1 LTILDDRDRRGSPG
15 IDPAASLVAGSG
27 PSAGA
32 SGGKK
37 DVSTQIQKDPR
48 LGDRVLAL
56 KNLPRALRLV
66 WDASPGVVSGIVL
79 SRIAAALV
87 PLGVLLV
94 TKRVI
99 DLAAAVGRTHG
110 PVPARTAW
118 LLLGA
123 GFLLGAL
130 ALLFGRVSDYL
141 EARLAD
147 EFNRTVSLRVMRHAA
162 ALDLASF
169 EDASF
174 YDQLER
180 ARVQATDRA
189 ALLTA
194 MGSLVQRLVGL
205 AALALSVVYYSPWL
219 FAVLLVCVVPTFAG
233 ESHFAFRGYT
243 LARRMTPLRRELDYL
258 RVLGSSRESAKEV
271 KMFALGGHLY
281 DRYREV
287 SEKLIG
293 ANRALGRRRL
303 LGGTL
308 LGILGSLGY
317 YGGYAYLVW
326 EALRGSI
333 TVGTLT
339 FLAGATAA
347 ANTELQTL
355 FSLFSSISEQALF
368 LTDLLAFLSVSPR
381 IVSRPG
387 ALPAPRPI
395 RDGIEFRRVSFRY
408 PGSDRLVLRDL
419 ELRMAKDERVALVAE
434 NGAGKT
440 TFVKLLARLYEPADG
455 EILLDGV
462 DLRDYRIEDLHN
474 EIGVVFQDFFRYD
487 MAVRENIAAGRVEL
501 VRDDSALWEAARKS
515 GADRM
520 VAQLPR
526 QLEQMLGRR
535 FEGGV
540 DLSGGQWQR
549 MALARAYL
557 RDAQVLILDEPT
569 ASLDAVAEAQVFAKF
584 AELAREKMAIL
595 ISHRFSTVRMADR
608 ILVLEDGRIAEEGT
622 HGDLVAR
629 AGQYARL
636 FEMQAANYR

>member
-1 LTILDDRDRRGSPG
+1 M
-15 IDPAASLVAGSG
+15 
-27 PSAGA
+27 
-32 SGGKK
+32 
-37 DVSTQIQKDPR
+37 STQTPQDPR
-48 LGDRVLAL
+48 FSDRLQAL
-56 KNLPRALRLV
+56 KNLPRAFRLV
-66 WDASPGVVSGIVL
+66 WDASPRVVLGIVL
-79 SRIAAALV
+79 LRIAAALL

-94 TKRVI
+94 TKQII

-110 PVPARTAW
+110 PVPAKAAW
-118 LLLGA
+118 LLLGT

-141 EARLAD
+141 EGRLAD

-169 EDASF
+169 EDPSF

-194 MGSLVQRLVGL
+194 MGSLLQRLVGL
-205 AALALSVVYYSPWL
+205 VALAVSVVYYSPWL
-219 FAVLLVCVVPTFAG
+219 FVVLLVCVLPTFAG
-233 ESHFAFRGYT
+233 ESRFAFLGYT
-243 LARRMTPLRRELDYL
+243 LARQLTPLRRELDYL
-258 RVLGSSRESAKEV
+258 RLLGSSRESAKEV
-271 KMFALGGHLY
+271 KMFALGDHLY

-287 SEKLIG
+287 SGRLIR
-293 ANRALGRRRL
+293 ATRALGRRRL

-308 LGILGSLGY
+308 LGVVGSLGY
-317 YGGYAYLVW
+317 YGGYVYLVS
-326 EALRGSI
+326 EALRGTI

-347 ANTELQTL
+347 ANTELQAL

-368 LTDLLAFLSVSPR
+368 LTDLLAFLSMTPR
-381 IVSRPG
+381 VVSRPG

-395 RDGIEFRRVSFRY
+395 RDGIEFRKVSFRY
-408 PGSDRLVLRDL
+408 PGTDRLVLRDL
-419 ELRMAKDERVALVAE
+419 DFRIGKGERVALVAE

-440 TFVKLLARLYEPADG
+440 TFVKLLARLYDPVAG
-455 EILLDGV
+455 SILLDGV
-462 DLRDYRIEDLHN
+462 DLRDYRIEDLHR

-487 MAVRENIAAGRVEL
+487 LPVRENIAAGRVEL
-501 VRDDSALWEAARKS
+501 LRDDSALWEAARKS
-515 GADRM
+515 GAGEI
-520 VAQLPR
+520 VARLPG

-569 ASLDAVAEAQVFAKF
+569 ASLDAVAEAEVFTKF
-584 AELAREKMAIL
+584 AELTREKMAIL

-608 ILVLEDGRIAEEGT
+608 ILVLEDGRVSEEGT
-622 HGDLVAR
+622 HVDLVAR